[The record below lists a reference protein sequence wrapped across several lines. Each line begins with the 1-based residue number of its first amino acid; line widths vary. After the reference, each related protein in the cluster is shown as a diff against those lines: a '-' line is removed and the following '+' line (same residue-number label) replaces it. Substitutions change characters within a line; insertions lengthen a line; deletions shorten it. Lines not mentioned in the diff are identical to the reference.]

1 MMDKKYYHFAL
12 QGKNE
17 ELLEALENGIDV
29 DVNEKDHNG
38 DTLMH
43 FGIDYNFINFY
54 FIFSIAFT
62 FLKKTKFDKA

>member
-29 DVNEKDHNG
+29 NEKDHNG

-43 FGIDYNFINFY
+43 FGIDYNSINFY
-54 FIFSIAFT
+54 FILELLLL
-62 FLKKTKFDKA
+62 FLKKK